1 MKTPLQRRIDN
12 VGNQIQEE
20 RQGNINSRKEYTVKI
35 KVDTSELD
43 CAIKKLKRINKLA
56 KKNKLPRV
64 TISTHG
70 NLNEKEFIEL
80 LGKYQ

>member
-1 MKTPLQRRIDN
+1 MDN

>member
-1 MKTPLQRRIDN
+1 MDN

-20 RQGNINSRKEYTVKI
+20 RQGNIDSRKEYTVKI

-70 NLNEKEFIEL
+70 NLDEKKIIEL
-80 LGKYQ
+80 LGKYQWK